1 MTCIVCL
8 IISLIQKVN
17 CIIQN
22 FQPFASLSFSWFTC
36 NQKSPLIEEK
46 PKTMRLL
53 IKMIVGPQ
61 LHGMMK
67 QQQKR
72 GSDDDDTNQVT
83 WLSFT
88 VIFFCLFTSCV
99 NSFPPHK
106 WHNHTLFIHEGNA
119 IIGRIGCTKIPT
131 TDKKTKENSTEI
143 QKERGI
149 CFSI

>member
-36 NQKSPLIEEK
+36 NQKPPLIEER
-46 PKTMRLL
+46 PKTMRLNWNDCWST
-53 IKMIVGPQ
+53 ITRDDETTT
-61 LHGMMK
+61 
-67 QQQKR
+67 KR

-88 VIFFCLFTSCV
+88 VIFFCLFTFCV